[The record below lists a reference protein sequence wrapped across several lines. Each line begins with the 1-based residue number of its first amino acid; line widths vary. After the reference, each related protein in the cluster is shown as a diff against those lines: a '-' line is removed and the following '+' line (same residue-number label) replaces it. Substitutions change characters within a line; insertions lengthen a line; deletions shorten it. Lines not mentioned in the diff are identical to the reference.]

1 MSKYKFKVG
10 DRVQFKTWEEMEK
23 EFKSDSYG
31 ILCDNDFTLKM
42 RHLCGTQATIE
53 SIDGDSCV
61 KLKDFTAIGDIDW
74 GYSTDMIKPYKPK
87 KEVNDQQDVIDYG
100 MQRLGINKIV
110 LPQQEKVNHP
120 SHYNQGNIE
129 VIDYL
134 EGQLSEDEF
143 YGFCIGNVLKYVSR
157 AKHKRETPLED
168 LKKSK
173 FYLERIIKK
182 LEKENE

>member
-31 ILCDNDFTLKM
+31 ILCDNDFTLEM

-61 KLKDFTAIGDIDW
+61 KLKDFTAIGDIHW
-74 GYSTDMIKPYKPK
+74 NYSTDMIKPYKPK
-87 KEVNDQQDVIDYG
+87 KEDKMIESG
-100 MQRLGINKIV
+100 T
-110 LPQQEKVNHP
+110 VNHP

-134 EGQLSEDEF
+134 EDQLSEDEF

-182 LEKENE
+182 LENGNER